1 MILKNKIVI
10 GTLIQFY
17 ELNMVDEMIH
27 SYVKMLE
34 PIENKEQVTFHFTIN
49 FQEYLEK
56 IDWEYFKEIVRPFR
70 GSIFNKLQNL
80 FEHKLGVTGI
90 YPANLVI
97 TYKTNN
103 DLLYTIAD
111 YRRDLCWDWCDKVD
125 IVVFGETDTMFG
137 SKSLILIDSLHEY
150 VKDSTPKYVANFA
163 GRKNWDSSWDCITH
177 PMFVNTKLEDVMND
191 EASEKSYMTYGRM
204 EEINDIEFDL
214 VEIVQLGEPKAD
226 GAGLILSS
234 ELLKSGVTLPKSI
247 LLHGEDE
254 ALLRVAKRIMGDDFI
269 QYHFSN
275 YLRVHN
281 RRHPNKRVGILN
293 ESNPR
298 GLCSA
303 KDKGDW
309 WVELEHKSK
318 HNLETLFKQSKN
330 ETYNK

>member
-1 MILKNKIVI
+1 MLLKNKIII
-10 GTLIQFY
+10 GTLIQYY
-17 ELNMVDEMIH
+17 EINMIGEMIH

-34 PIENKEQVTFHFTIN
+34 SIENKENVTFVFTIN
-49 FQEYLEK
+49 LQQYLEK
-56 IDWEYFKEIVRPFR
+56 IDWDYFKEEF
-70 GSIFNKLQNL
+70 GIFAEWELKDL
-80 FEHKLGVTGI
+80 FEHKLGVNGI
-90 YPANLVI
+90 YPANFVINYKTDNDPFFNIADFRRELCWEWCTKSDLVI
-97 TYKTNN
+97 
-103 DLLYTIAD
+103 
-111 YRRDLCWDWCDKVD
+111 
-125 IVVFGETDTMFG
+125 FGETDTMFG

-163 GRKNWDSSWDCITH
+163 GRKNWDSSWDQITH
-177 PMFVNTKLEDVMND
+177 PMFVNTKIVDVMND
-191 EASEKSYMTYGRM
+191 EASEKSYMTYDRM
-204 EEINDIEFDL
+204 EQINDIEFNL
-214 VEIVQLGEPKAD
+214 VEIVEMREPKAD

-254 ALLRVAKRIMGDDFI
+254 ALLRVAKRIMGDEFI

-303 KDKGDW
+303 EDKGGW

-330 ETYNK
+330 ETHNK